1 MSGNNNLAA
10 NLVRDAVFPAKLHH
24 GRRAADAQLR
34 LQRPRFVVNAGMN
47 DSAVVPALMP
57 ADTTFLFEQQQPKP
71 GKSPRDLKPH
81 SKADNPSADDDD
93 FVAGFDH

>member
-1 MSGNNNLAA
+1 
-10 NLVRDAVFPAKLHH
+10 
-24 GRRAADAQLR
+24 
-34 LQRPRFVVNAGMN
+34 MN